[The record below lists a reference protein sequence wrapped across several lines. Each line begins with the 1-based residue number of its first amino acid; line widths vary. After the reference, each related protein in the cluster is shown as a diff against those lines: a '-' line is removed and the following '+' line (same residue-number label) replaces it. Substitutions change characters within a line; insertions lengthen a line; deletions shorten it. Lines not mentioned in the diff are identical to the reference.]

1 MRTFK
6 SKLYSVIALAVVFV
20 SGMVALAPNASA
32 VAVAYR
38 NRTNIVTKV
47 LKVKDGKLGW
57 QVDSNVW
64 TDPIQVKYWKGIT
77 KIQVG
82 KPKTTP
88 IGNNVQIT
96 TSTFRYVGY

>member
-38 NRTNIVTKV
+38 DRTNDVTKV
-47 LKVKDGKLGW
+47 LKVKNGKLGW
-57 QVDSNVW
+57 YVDSNVW
-64 TDPIQVKYWKGIT
+64 SNPIQVKYWKGIRQI
-77 KIQVG
+77 KIG
-82 KPKTTP
+82 SKTRT

-96 TSTFRYVGY
+96 TSTFRYEGY